1 MNKNWS
7 GLVIDSSKG
16 GIDYV
21 RHDLLYWWY
30 DLRAECAFVTRDNV
44 NELLLR
50 NGIRGDIGL
59 FSLDIDGNDYWVWD
73 ALSCVSPEIVV
84 CEYNSL
90 FGPRRQVTIPYQED
104 FVREKAHYSHLY
116 FGASIAALH
125 ALAERKGY
133 SLVGSNT
140 AGCNLFFVRND
151 LVGSLR
157 TYSPPEAYVK
167 AKFRESRNEQGVGDF
182 LTFEERLRAIGSMSL
197 WDLET
202 EQIVPVEGLANGE
215 PCAAGS
221 EPLAS
226 LPRR

>member
-1 MNKNWS
+1 
-7 GLVIDSSKG
+7 
-16 GIDYV
+16 
-21 RHDLLYWWY
+21 
-30 DLRAECAFVTRDNV
+30 
-44 NELLLR
+44 
-50 NGIRGDIGL
+50 
-59 FSLDIDGNDYWVWD
+59 
-73 ALSCVSPEIVV
+73 
-84 CEYNSL
+84 
-90 FGPRRQVTIPYQED
+90 VTIPYQED